1 MKKRYIKHLKIVLIM
16 LDVIS
21 AALVLATET
30 DWTWIAFIICVIV
43 SFVIFLVE
51 EDVTY

>member
-1 MKKRYIKHLKIVLIM
+1 M

-21 AALVLATET
+21 AALVLATEV

-51 EDVTY
+51 EDITY